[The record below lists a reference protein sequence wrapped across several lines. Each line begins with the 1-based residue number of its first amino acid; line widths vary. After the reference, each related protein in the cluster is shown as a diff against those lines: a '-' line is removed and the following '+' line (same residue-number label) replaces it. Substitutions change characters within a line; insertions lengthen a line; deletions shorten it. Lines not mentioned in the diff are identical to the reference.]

1 MPFDIPI
8 TDVQAYL
15 YYPEHNKIYNKL
27 KLFEYQNLRAFPLPI
42 IPKKYPVVIKPII
55 NLCGMGLHS
64 KKINNYKQ
72 LKPYLNSNLFWCEYF
87 EGSHYSWDFI
97 IRDGKILYY
106 VVFEGIKKTFG
117 TFKYWKLINI
127 NNINIHHYILDFI
140 NYYLDDYTGSLNI
153 EIISK
158 DLNNDCNIIEAHLRS
173 GDIKYIPQLN
183 EIIIKN
189 IKNEDIDIS
198 NINVNKE
205 LYLVPVWIKKDL
217 VKDIK
222 IMKNVLKMIK
232 NIIIPELEKLK
243 DKVIDYEIT
252 RLDHPEPDKYK
263 RLLLLV
269 GNDLKFL
276 NKLKNKYSKLIL
288 KII

>member
-15 YYPEHNKIYNKL
+15 YYPDYNRIYNKL

-55 NLCGMGLHS
+55 NLCGMGLNS

-72 LKPYLNSNLFWCEYF
+72 LKPYLNSNLFWCEYL

-97 IRDGKILYY
+97 IKDGKILYY

-117 TFKYWKLINI
+117 TFKYWKLLNVNNII
-127 NNINIHHYILDFI
+127 NNVPKNILDFI
-140 NYYLDDYTGSLNI
+140 NDFLDDYTGSLNI
-153 EIISK
+153 ETI
-158 DLNNDCNIIEAHLRS
+158 NNNIIEAHLRS

-189 IKNEDIDIS
+189 IKNEDIEVS
-198 NINVNKE
+198 NLKIDN

-217 VKDIK
+217 VKDVK
-222 IMKNVLKMIK
+222 IMKNVLK
-232 NIIIPELEKLK
+232 IINKEIVPELEKLK